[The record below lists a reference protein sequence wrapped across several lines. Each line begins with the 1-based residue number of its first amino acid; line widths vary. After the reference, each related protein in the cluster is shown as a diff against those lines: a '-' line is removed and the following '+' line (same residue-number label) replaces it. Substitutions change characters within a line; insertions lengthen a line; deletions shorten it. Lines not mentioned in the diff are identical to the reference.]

1 MWTMCNVQF
10 NESSE
15 WLKQVLDWVL
25 NKAPAPDALVSIV
38 SVKCLVPAYC
48 QQLPTLF
55 FSLNKQGLC
64 RSKYMLETYG
74 FFCGNGLRCCL
85 SLTMGLQYW
94 TRSGSYDGNN
104 FIVGKNKGEKLS
116 TILNSC
122 SYIIVLPN
130 PGPQMCCFVGLYA
143 SIPSLACSEAGVRV
157 WF

>member
-1 MWTMCNVQF
+1 M
-10 NESSE
+10 
-15 WLKQVLDWVL
+15 L
-25 NKAPAPDALVSIV
+25 NKASAPDALVSIV

-64 RSKYMLETYG
+64 HSKYMLETYV
-74 FFCGNGLRCCL
+74 FLWEQLMLLSL
-85 SLTMGLQYW
+85 SLTMGLQHW

-157 WF
+157 RF